1 MSRRD
6 WLWLVAAFC
15 FAVIN
20 VLGAWYAVAVLGET
34 IHGGVHVALL
44 LPTAY
49 VMWRVL
55 GRRRV
60 DQY

>member
-6 WLWLVAAFC
+6 WLWLVAALV

-20 VLGAWYAVAVLGET
+20 VLGAWYAAVMGET
-34 IHGGVHVALL
+34 LHGGAHVALL

-49 VMWRVL
+49 VMWRL
-55 GRRRV
+55 LARRTPNH
-60 DQY
+60 

>member
-6 WLWLVAAFC
+6 WLWLLAAVC

-20 VLGAWYAVAVLGET
+20 VLGAWYAVVMRET

-49 VMWRVL
+49 VMWRL
-55 GRRRV
+55 FARRRV

>member
-1 MSRRD
+1 MTRRD

-20 VLGAWYAVAVLGET
+20 VLGAWYAVVHGELL
-34 IHGGVHVALL
+34 HCVVHVTLL

-49 VMWRVL
+49 VMWRL
-55 GRRRV
+55 LERRRV